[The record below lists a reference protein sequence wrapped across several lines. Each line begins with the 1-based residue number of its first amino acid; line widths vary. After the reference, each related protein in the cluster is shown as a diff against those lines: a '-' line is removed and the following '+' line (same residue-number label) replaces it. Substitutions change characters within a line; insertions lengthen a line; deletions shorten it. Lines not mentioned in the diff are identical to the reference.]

1 MTKKPESVSKTL
13 WSKHSEKDKEIF
25 VKVYA
30 RFSDELKV
38 LKDSPKVTD
47 DVIAHNLAWV
57 AVWMR
62 GEMK

>member
-13 WSKHSEKDKEIF
+13 WSKQSEKDKEIF

-30 RFSDELKV
+30 RFSDE